1 MLLNTL
7 QGGEWDVSG
16 TMFGHRD
23 VAWLDGVTELAVT
36 SGRPGLYFFPAI
48 VAQLLDDFTAVHL
61 PLTPLGIEYIKMG
74 LAVNELYTHYTIFL
88 RTAGFEILLAITLID
103 PNSP

>member
-1 MLLNTL
+1 
-7 QGGEWDVSG
+7 
-16 TMFGHRD
+16 MFGHRD
-23 VAWLDGVTELAVT
+23 FAWLDGVTELAVT
-36 SGRPGLYFFPAI
+36 SGRPGFYFFPAI

-61 PLTPLGIEYIKMG
+61 LLTPLGIEYIKMG
-74 LAVNELYTHYTIFL
+74 LVVNELYTHYTIL